1 MVVIAKEAITIT
13 LIDDPNDFNQFIDIE
28 NVKPTIMQLGGSP
41 LIKED
46 VNPARKPLNYVFKR
60 FQDSATPQRPVTSEG

>member
-1 MVVIAKEAITIT
+1 MVVIDKEAIIK
-13 LIDDPNDFNQFIDIE
+13 LYGDPNDLNQFKDIE
-28 NVKPTIMQLGGSP
+28 NEYHSLMPMGGSL

-60 FQDSATPQRPVTSEG
+60 FQDPATPPQPVKSEG